1 MQAVAVTFVRFF
13 LEPAGHIG
21 EALNRLLTE
30 AYRDLPFYLWL
41 QVFALIVLLLVV
53 SMFFM
58 SGYRVRGWLWNIEPH
73 RPVEPLR
80 QRIQELEQERQSLR
94 EERRD
99 LQRQLKDEQREH
111 REQTVRLG
119 ELQVY
124 ILHARFS
131 VRVLL
136 PSSVL
141 PAHLPGA
148 LHITLGLTEVT
159 HLPEENLCFSEISY
173 ADQIP
178 IFSFLLS

>member
-1 MQAVAVTFVRFF
+1 VTFVRFF

-80 QRIQELEQERQSLR
+80 QRIQELEQERQSLH
-94 EERRD
+94 EERQH

-111 REQTVRLG
+111 CIRLG

-124 ILHARFS
+124 ILTACS
-131 VRVLL
+131 VWRTTSVFCFTNPRNRSTAHHVGSHRGHTSPRREPLL
-136 PSSVL
+136 FRDF
-141 PAHLPGA
+141 
-148 LHITLGLTEVT
+148 
-159 HLPEENLCFSEISY
+159 LC
-173 ADQIP
+173 
-178 IFSFLLS
+178 